1 MPLFAKEKHYF
12 YLHEF
17 KTVSD
22 HNQKTIKQALDEA
35 FDSMHI
41 KQKVAE
47 TRLINSWENVMGK
60 TIAKH
65 TRKIFLSKGT
75 LFIYLDN
82 PSLKNEL
89 TYARDRIIELV
100 NESAGEELVREVVIK

>member
-1 MPLFAKEKHYF
+1 M
-12 YLHEF
+12 
-17 KTVSD
+17 SD
-22 HNQKTIKQALDEA
+22 HNQKSIKQALEEA
-35 FDSMHI
+35 FEAMHL

-60 TIAKH
+60 MISKH

-82 PSLKNEL
+82 PALKNEL
-89 TYARDRIIELV
+89 TYAREKIIELV
-100 NESAGEELVREVVIK
+100 NEAAGEELVKEVVIK

>member
-1 MPLFAKEKHYF
+1 M
-12 YLHEF
+12 
-17 KTVSD
+17 SD
-22 HNQKTIKQALDEA
+22 HNQKTIKQALEDA
-35 FDSMHI
+35 FDSMRI

-47 TRLINSWENVMGK
+47 TRLISSWETVMGK

-82 PSLKNEL
+82 PALKNEL
-89 TYARDRIIELV
+89 TYARERIIELV
-100 NESAGEELVREVVIK
+100 NESAGEELIKDVVIK